1 MQVTDTLDILLVK
14 QGYNKQMRPNSGGE
28 PAEVELNMAVRTI
41 GPIDETREVFSL
53 DCYFRQTWFDPRLR
67 FNTSGITQLALN
79 WQFLTK
85 IWKPDTVFLNG
96 QRCSLHKMTV
106 PNRFIRVY
114 PDGKVSYSQVRCL
127 TNRFF
132 LILFLLEANC
142 VGPLC
147 NVPGKI
153 SF

>member
-1 MQVTDTLDILLVK
+1 MQVSDTLDILLVK

-96 QRCSLHKMTV
+96 QRCFLHKMTV

-127 TNRFF
+127 TSRFF
-132 LILFLLEANC
+132 LI
-142 VGPLC
+142 
-147 NVPGKI
+147 
-153 SF
+153 